1 MRRDGRVKMGRL
13 RDRCYERDKWCS
25 RGVDETERE
34 REKEN
39 EDKHLRTTRRKNET
53 EALRV
58 RETQPKHET
67 KVYIV
72 KPVTSSVKEREK
84 ENLKRRRSEPG
95 ETVRETV

>member
-1 MRRDGRVKMGRL
+1 MR
-13 RDRCYERDKWCS
+13 EIS
-25 RGVDETERE
+25 GVAKTWMRQRE

-39 EDKHLRTTRRKNET
+39 EDKYSKTTRRKNET

-72 KPVTSSVKEREK
+72 KPVTSSVMEREK